1 MSDPTPNAM
10 PKTDYLGQ
18 ILIKRGLIT
27 QEQLNE
33 ALEMQKQDKSFVGE
47 ALIKLGF
54 VEERDVVVALV
65 VQCNLPY
72 IAVNKYN
79 IDPQMLQILPAPVA
93 QKYLAVPLD
102 KVGKV
107 LSVVMANPLDESAK
121 AEIEQLTQCKV
132 VPFIATKSEIKEAV
146 ERYYGKTS

>member
-1 MSDPTPNAM
+1 MSDSAQSSIS
-10 PKTDYLGQ
+10 KTDYLGQ
-18 ILIKRGLIT
+18 ILVKRGLIS
-27 QEQLNE
+27 QEQLAQ
-33 ALEMQKQDKSFVGE
+33 ALEAQKQDKSYVGE
-47 ALIKLGF
+47 ILVKLGF
-54 VEERDVVVALV
+54 IEERDVVVALV

-79 IDPQMLQILPAPVA
+79 IDPQMLQLLPPQVV
-93 QKYLAVPLD
+93 QKYLVVPLD

-132 VPFIATKSEIKEAV
+132 APFIATKTEIIEAI